1 MNYRHLKR
9 IARGESRLNI
19 DAMFELSRDKEHHVQ
34 LALMETMQEVV
45 FIPGKR
51 YATWLFMCNYKHDT
65 PGIWLRK
72 KYDGVDFACRYD
84 LTRLAQRLLN
94 IEKDIVSIRHVPV
107 EIILKYYGFHL
118 IWELEQKGIKGLI
131 TYKNRLNKRVWNK
144 DTMFITLNE
153 LITKY
158 IVKTYGNKKR
168 TTSQHKK
175 SLRIS
180 NQ

>member
-1 MNYRHLKR
+1 MKDHPARVSNPEANGLRHLAFKVH
-9 IARGESRLNI
+9 S
-19 DAMFELSRDKEHHVQ
+19 
-34 LALMETMQEVV
+34 VV
-45 FIPGKR
+45 N
-51 YATWLFMCNYKHDT
+51 TVT
-65 PGIWLRK
+65 
-72 KYDGVDFACRYD
+72 
-84 LTRLAQRLLN
+84 
-94 IEKDIVSIRHVPV
+94 
-107 EIILKYYGFHL
+107 
-118 IWELEQKGIKGLI
+118 ELEQKGIKGLI

-144 DTMFITLNE
+144 DTMFFTLNE